1 MKCAM
6 TFTCCCVARRRAVAV
21 LYKLQ
26 YVVIMHV
33 VIQIIKSVLSLKTI
47 SAVVKKMKLLY
58 KATKARIDN
67 ADLYTE

>member
-1 MKCAM
+1 
-6 TFTCCCVARRRAVAV
+6 
-21 LYKLQ
+21 
-26 YVVIMHV
+26 MHV